1 MGPNFLVFVTLIL
14 TEPLRT
20 AHCSPLP
27 WYLLTLWIHQNLR
40 AILHLENLSSLQPQC
55 SESQLLLERQKL
67 PLTLQL
73 LPKQLQPMVLL
84 MAQFQLLLEPLVEW
98 LAPLPPPA
106 EGRVPL
112 SQLAAA
118 SHCCC

>member
-1 MGPNFLVFVTLIL
+1 MGPNFLAFVTLIL

-20 AHCSPLP
+20 AHWSPLP

-40 AILHLENLSSLQPQC
+40 AIRHLENQSSLQLQC
-55 SESQLLLERQKL
+55 SESQLLLERQQL
-67 PLTLQL
+67 PLPLQL

-98 LAPLPPPA
+98 LAPLPLPV
-106 EGRVPL
+106 EWRVPL